1 MLIFKGKTTPFLF
14 RNGSETGRYK
24 GLMEHKMP
32 LFMRCCVLK
41 RLVLIALMLAVGFL
55 QTKPVLAQEEK
66 TPQTQSETPPPSLPL
81 ADQAGTAPPPKSPCL
96 ASHDVRALVERGE
109 VLPVHKVMQIA
120 RHHFSGEIV
129 KARLCPE
136 QDRLIYLL
144 TLLDKTGQIR
154 LLAMDA
160 RNGQMLVRP

>member
-1 MLIFKGKTTPFLF
+1 
-14 RNGSETGRYK
+14 
-24 GLMEHKMP
+24 MP
-32 LFMRCCVLK
+32 LFMRCYALK
-41 RLVLIALMLAVGFL
+41 RLVLIALMLAVGLL
-55 QTKPVLAQEEK
+55 QAKSVLAQEEK

-81 ADQAGTAPPPKSPCL
+81 APSLPRADQAETAPPPKSPCL
-96 ASHDVRALVERGE
+96 AYHDVRALVERGE